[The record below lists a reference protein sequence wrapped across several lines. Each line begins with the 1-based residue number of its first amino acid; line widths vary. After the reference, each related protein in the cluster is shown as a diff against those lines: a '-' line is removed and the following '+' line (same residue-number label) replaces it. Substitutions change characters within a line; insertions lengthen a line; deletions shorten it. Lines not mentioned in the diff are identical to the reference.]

1 MTTQTERLQYLLKH
15 PLRFALQSLRAFRD
29 NQGFLLAAAVAY
41 YSLLSIVPMLA
52 LMLVVLSHVMDRQE
66 LLETTRAYLSLV
78 APGKAEA
85 LVSQA
90 QGFLD
95 HGQLVGVVGLVVLLF
110 FSSLAFSAL
119 EKAMSVIFFHRFEL
133 KQRHFLVSAFI
144 PYAFIMA
151 LAVGMVVV
159 TGVSSGL
166 HALVGRNVT
175 LLGHTWSLDTTST
188 AAVYLLGIAG
198 EVLLLSAVYLVMPL
212 GRLRLRYALIGG
224 VTATALW
231 ELTRHVLVWYLST
244 LSLVNVIYGSFAT
257 VIVILLSLDA
267 AAVILLMGAQ
277 VMSEYERIGTED
289 S

>member
-15 PLRFALQSLRAFRD
+15 PLRFALQSLRAFRA

-52 LMLVVLSHVMDRQE
+52 LMLVVLSHVMDQQQ

-85 LVSQA
+85 LVLQA
-90 QGFLD
+90 QVFLG
-95 HGQLVGVVGLVVLLF
+95 HGQLVGAVGLVVLLF

-119 EKAMSVIFFHRFEL
+119 ESAMRVIFFHRFEL
-133 KQRHFLVSAFI
+133 KRRHFLVSAFM

-151 LAVGMVVV
+151 LALGMVTV
-159 TGVSSGL
+159 TAVSSGL
-166 HALVGRNVT
+166 HALAGRSVT
-175 LLGHTWSLDTTST
+175 LLGHSLSLDGTSA

-267 AAVILLMGAQ
+267 AAVILLLGAQ
-277 VMSEYERIGTED
+277 VIAEYERIGAND
-289 S
+289 G